1 MHVCVCRYMCVQVR
15 VCGVSCVC
23 KCMHVCAGV
32 CVCRYMREQVL
43 AAKVHVYA
51 CHLSISLQHVL
62 GFRGGSPCSLEHFKE
77 SHAIRAH
84 LSPVSIQT
92 SHDPSRKSTR

>member
-1 MHVCVCRYMCVQVR
+1 MEF
-15 VCGVSCVC
+15 
-23 KCMHVCAGV
+23 HVCASACMCVRV

-51 CHLSISLQHVL
+51 CHLSIRLQHVL
-62 GFRGGSPCSLEHFKE
+62 GFRGGSPCSLKHFKE